1 MEKVIQTIFDKF
13 DNSQSHRIE
22 RKIKIPKYLSE
33 FLRFEF
39 LRNGFI
45 KQYDDK
51 IINSIYFD
59 DKYSSFFKS
68 NLDGDFLR
76 IKPRLRWYGKDLL
89 NVNHELKIKKGFVGL
104 KIINK
109 EILKNISQTE
119 KIIEKCNEYHNK
131 TFKLQ
136 LNVSSSIKYQRS
148 YFIHPSRIR
157 LTIDKKIFSKQVGVS
172 NFINMPFEVIEF
184 KYKPELDTFFREKI
198 FTKFNR
204 VSLRMTKCSK
214 YSESMM
220 I

>member
-1 MEKVIQTIFDKF
+1 M
-13 DNSQSHRIE
+13 
-22 RKIKIPKYLSE
+22 
-33 FLRFEF
+33 
-39 LRNGFI
+39 
-45 KQYDDK
+45 
-51 IINSIYFD
+51 
-59 DKYSSFFKS
+59 
-68 NLDGDFLR
+68 
-76 IKPRLRWYGKDLL
+76 
-89 NVNHELKIKKGFVGL
+89 GL